1 MVEQFSQPESAASNA
16 ALFVISVAAELAGM
30 HPQTLRQYDRLGLV
44 SPRRTS
50 GRGRRY
56 SSSDVRDLRRI
67 QEMRAEGISLA
78 GIARVLELER
88 ALERAEA
95 ENAVLRSQAAALSTE
110 VVRLRQ
116 RTGESHAVFTASAG
130 GEVSAARQRPWRAQA
145 APSSPS
151 RSALVLWRPQRPY

>member
-1 MVEQFSQPESAASNA
+1 MEQFEQQPDPVAQRAAH
-16 ALFVISVAAELAGM
+16 FVISVAAELAGM

-56 SSSDVRDLRRI
+56 SNADVRDLRRI

-88 ALERAEA
+88 ALERAQA

-116 RTGESHAVFTASAG
+116 RTGESSAVFTASAG
-130 GEVSAARQRPWRAQA
+130 GEVSAARPERWRAGGRSA
-145 APSSPS
+145 AAGQ
-151 RSALVLWRPQRPY
+151 SALVLWRPQRRF